1 MKVFAEPVR
10 SSDPSPLLHFNSS
23 PHRAPLRVGS
33 RFDLTAVLAAGLDRC
48 RAGLWPAG
56 ALSRAWFSLKYG
68 VGFVGA
74 LALSGVELSA
84 AVTIDDTLT
93 TLAGTAGDNG
103 STDGIGITGYFE
115 ARSFPIGGVTLTKIG
130 VQDAWVPKLDSTP
143 SVVWAKNF
151 GGSGARTQGS
161 GISVDPVGKV
171 YLGGFFSSANLKAPA
186 LTKQRCE
193 RCSGFLRPTHETSV

>member
-1 MKVFAEPVR
+1 M
-10 SSDPSPLLHFNSS
+10 DLSPLLPFNSS
-23 PHRAPLRVGS
+23 PHRARLRFGS
-33 RFDLTAVLAAGLDRC
+33 RFDLTAVLAAGVDRW

-56 ALSRAWFSLKYG
+56 TQSRPRFSLKYG

-84 AVTIDDTLT
+84 AVTIDDTFT
-93 TLAGTAGDNG
+93 MLAGTAGDNG
-103 STDGIGITGYFE
+103 STDATGSAGYFD
-115 ARSFPIGGVTLTKIG
+115 ARSFPVGGVTLTKIG
-130 VQDAWVPKLDSTP
+130 VQDAWVAKLDSTP
-143 SVVWAKNF
+143 TAVWAKNF

-171 YLGGFFSSANLKAPA
+171 YLGEFFSSANLKAPA

-193 RCSGFLRPTHETSV
+193 ALLGLPASHP

>member
-10 SSDPSPLLHFNSS
+10 SADPSPLHDFNSS
-23 PHRAPLRVGS
+23 PHRAQRRSGS
-33 RFDLTAVLAAGLDRC
+33 RFDLTAVLAAGLDRW

-56 ALSRAWFSLKYG
+56 TLSRARFSLKYG

-93 TLAGTAGDNG
+93 TLAGTVGDNG
-103 STDGIGITGYFE
+103 STDGTGSAGYFD
-115 ARSFPIGGVTLTKIG
+115 ARSFPVGGVTLTKIG
-130 VQDAWVPKLDSTP
+130 VQDAWVAKLDSTP
-143 SVVWAKNF
+143 KVVGTTNF

-161 GISVDPVGKV
+161 GFSVDPVGKV
-171 YLGGFFSSANLKAPA
+171 YLGEFFSSANLKAPA
-186 LTKQRCE
+186 LDKAAM
-193 RCSGFLRPTHETSV
+193 

>member
-1 MKVFAEPVR
+1 MHDF
-10 SSDPSPLLHFNSS
+10 DSS
-23 PHRAPLRVGS
+23 PHRAQRRSGS

-56 ALSRAWFSLKYG
+56 ALSRARFSLKYG

-84 AVTIDDTLT
+84 AVTIDDTFT

-103 STDGIGITGYFE
+103 STDGTGSAGYFD
-115 ARSFPIGGVTLTKIG
+115 ARSFPVGGVTLTKIG
-130 VQDAWVPKLDSTP
+130 VQDAWVAKLDSTP
-143 SVVWAKNF
+143 TVVGTTNF

-161 GISVDPVGKV
+161 GFSVDPVGKV
-171 YLGGFFSSANLKAPA
+171 YLGEFFSSANLKAPA

-193 RCSGFLRPTHETSV
+193 ALLGLPASHP

>member
-10 SSDPSPLLHFNSS
+10 SADPSPLHDFDSS
-23 PHRAPLRVGS
+23 PHRAQRRSGS
-33 RFDLTAVLAAGLDRC
+33 RFDLTAVLAAGLDWC
-48 RAGLWPAG
+48 RAGLWPVG
-56 ALSRAWFSLKYG
+56 TLSRARFSLKYG

-103 STDGIGITGYFE
+103 STDGTGSAGYFD
-115 ARSFPIGGVTLTKIG
+115 ARSFPVGGVTLTKIG
-130 VQDAWVPKLDSTP
+130 VQDAWVAKLDSTP
-143 SVVWAKNF
+143 KVVGTTNF

-171 YLGGFFSSANLKAPA
+171 YLGDFFSSANLKAPA

-193 RCSGFLRPTHETSV
+193 ALLGLPASHP

>member
-23 PHRAPLRVGS
+23 PHRAQLRFGS

-56 ALSRAWFSLKYG
+56 TLSSARFSLKYG

-84 AVTIDDTLT
+84 AVTIDDTFT
-93 TLAGTAGDNG
+93 TLAGTAGDNRSMDGTG
-103 STDGIGITGYFE
+103 SAGYFE

-130 VQDAWVPKLDSTP
+130 VQDAWVAKLDSTCT
-143 SVVWAKNF
+143 VVWAKNF

-193 RCSGFLRPTHETSV
+193 ALLGLPASHP